1 MSDTLAKLKILIEY
15 WVNHNREHIE
25 ENEKWLQRARE
36 EGMDKL
42 AHRIEHVIVLS
53 RQVSEELERALE
65 DLGKQE
71 EGHAPHGHGHRHIQ
85 LHPIGVIR
93 TPYIETAPFQPSE
106 DAEGDFRIVLNRE
119 YAESLY
125 RLDSFS
131 YIHVLFFLEHR
142 MGGYSSRVTPPQSGG
157 KEVGLFASRSP
168 ARPNP
173 IGLSVVRIRKIE
185 DNVLHISGID
195 AYDGSPVLDIK
206 PYVETLDSKI
216 GAGNGWADE
225 VSTGGK

>member
-1 MSDTLAKLKILIEY
+1 MGSMCLSKVFVKNAEQGSALVEEAAKLIVRNGEIE
-15 WVNHNREHIE
+15 VHTLFGER
-25 ENEKWLQRARE
+25 KVL
-36 EGMDKL
+36 
-42 AHRIEHVIVLS
+42 IVLS

-206 PYVETLDSKI
+206 P
-216 GAGNGWADE
+216 
-225 VSTGGK
+225 